1 MVANLEM
8 HPSCPLIGP
17 DVVDGVSEVSGGAVV
32 NRVGVVGLLVGG
44 GRRWACTSAA
54 KKQAT
59 IEIRFTHIIAT
70 SYCLLTAY
78 WQDQCYL
85 YTEIISGYKRTPTLF
100 ASVILKPYNSSYYND

>member
-70 SYCLLTAY
+70 SYCLLTGKTSAIY
-78 WQDQCYL
+78 ILRQFPVTSALRHCLLPL
-85 YTEIISGYKRTPTLF
+85 Y
-100 ASVILKPYNSSYYND
+100 